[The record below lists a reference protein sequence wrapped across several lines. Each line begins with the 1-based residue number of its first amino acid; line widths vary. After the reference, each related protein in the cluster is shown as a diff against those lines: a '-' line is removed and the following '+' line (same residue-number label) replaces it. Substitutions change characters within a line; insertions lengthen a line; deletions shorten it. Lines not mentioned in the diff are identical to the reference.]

1 MNNLSKLQ
9 SESVKK
15 LKERFIAP
23 PDSDIGWIVRS
34 DINPI
39 FLETVTNK
47 TLKKKLEQF
56 LSDQI
61 QKAVEETR
69 KEMFNTNELDKK
81 WVEHFYESDWH
92 CDTLKETKFEE
103 ELKGELTT
111 FLPRHM
117 EVYDWNLPYADMII
131 LIIRNLIKGK
141 KLITGYK

>member
-1 MNNLSKLQ
+1 MKTKSNNIPSKLQ
-9 SESVKK
+9 SEAVKK

-61 QKAVEETR
+61 QKAYSKGREE
-69 KEMFNTNELDKK
+69 
-81 WVEHFYESDWH
+81 V
-92 CDTLKETKFEE
+92 LKEKDIAEKF
-103 ELKGELTT
+103 L
-111 FLPRHM
+111 
-117 EVYDWNLPYADMII
+117 YSNLPLDLSIGTEFEVGGRYEDWGFVV
-131 LIIRNLIKGK
+131 NYKGNK
-141 KLITGYK
+141 ISEGGTLEQAINNAKTKLSIQSKEK

>member
-1 MNNLSKLQ
+1 MTLSKLQ
-9 SESVKK
+9 SEAVKE

-69 KEMFNTNELDKK
+69 KETIEIIENLKVKHSINPNSPSRERKIIYNEAIKD
-81 WVEHFYESDWH
+81 VI
-92 CDTLKETKFEE
+92 
-103 ELKGELTT
+103 
-111 FLPRHM
+111 
-117 EVYDWNLPYADMII
+117 NLCK
-131 LIIRNLIKGK
+131 NK
-141 KLITGYK
+141 